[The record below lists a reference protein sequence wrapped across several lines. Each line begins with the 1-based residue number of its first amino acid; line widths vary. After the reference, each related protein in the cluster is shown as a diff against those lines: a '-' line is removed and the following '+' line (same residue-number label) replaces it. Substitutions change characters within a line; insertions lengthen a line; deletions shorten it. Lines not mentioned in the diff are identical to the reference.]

1 MNDSRLPTAIYFL
14 LLLFGIVHF
23 AQIYP
28 QLPDRMASHF
38 AADGTPNGSAPK
50 QDFFLLTAMI
60 AAVTAIP
67 AFLVPLKLKRL
78 PRQRINLPNKEYW
91 LAPEHAE
98 ETYRFFRTYMAWFAC
113 ALLFVLLFGT
123 AQAANANLPSIG
135 HFNST
140 AMIYVMVGFAAFVG
154 VWLISFIRHFQNV
167 PAASHS
173 SH

>member
-14 LLLFGIVHF
+14 LLLFGIVYF

-38 AADGTPNGSAPK
+38 AADGTPNGWSPK
-50 QDFFLLTAMI
+50 QGFFFLMAMI
-60 AAVTAIP
+60 TAVTAIP
-67 AFLVPLKLKRL
+67 AFLVPLKLKSL

-98 ETYRFFRTYMAWFAC
+98 ETYSFFRTYMAWFGC

-123 AQAANANLPSIG
+123 TQAVNANLPSIG
-135 HFNST
+135 HFNSK
-140 AMIYVMVGFAAFVG
+140 AMIYVMVGFVGFTG

-167 PAASHS
+167 PSPSHS
-173 SH
+173 PL